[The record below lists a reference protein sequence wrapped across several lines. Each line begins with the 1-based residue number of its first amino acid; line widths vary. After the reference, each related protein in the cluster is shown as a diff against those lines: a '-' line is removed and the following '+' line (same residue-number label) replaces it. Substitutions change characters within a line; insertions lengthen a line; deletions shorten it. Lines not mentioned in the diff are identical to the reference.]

1 MLLSCS
7 ATKVSFW
14 PHLRENHYTD
24 DGGSSGDHHHIFWAH
39 MENIRPLSAWIL
51 SHHVGYTARLSE
63 QGGRGARG
71 TPDSKILVYLFST
84 MAGQAGQIMPT
95 TLLLATPLSV
105 FQTFLRPCYMYVV
118 WAAAPLRP
126 TGSVCL
132 SVCLYKSWHFF
143 EVLRNKICSLFPLF
157 FLCVSKKR

>member
-1 MLLSCS
+1 MISGIGRWNPPALVLLSCS

-63 QGGRGARG
+63 QGGGGVRG
-71 TPDSKILVYLFST
+71 PPNSKILVYPFST
-84 MAGQAGQIMPT
+84 GRDRLCLPHYYSPS
-95 TLLLATPLSV
+95 PLSI
-105 FQTFLRPCYMYVV
+105 FQTFLRPCYMYVLCSMSCCPPASH
-118 WAAAPLRP
+118 W
-126 TGSVCL
+126 VCL
-132 SVCLYKSWHFF
+132 SV
-143 EVLRNKICSLFPLF
+143 
-157 FLCVSKKR
+157 

>member
-71 TPDSKILVYLFST
+71 PPNFTILVYPLST
-84 MAGQAGQIMPT
+84 RGDGFCLPHYYSPA
-95 TLLLATPLSV
+95 LLSV

-132 SVCLYKSWHFF
+132 CKSWDFLG
-143 EVLRNKICSLFPLF
+143 VLRYKICSLFSLS
-157 FLCVSKKR
+157 FLEELLIN

>member
-1 MLLSCS
+1 MIRARNFWFFFPLAFFFSLSNNHFKKSTEKKTKWSNLFSRPKEKWNLVIGRWNPPALVLLSCS

-63 QGGRGARG
+63 QGGRGAPRFQNLSLPSLNQG
-71 TPDSKILVYLFST
+71 DRLCLPLPLGFSNLPTALLYVCT
-84 MAGQAGQIMPT
+84 M
-95 TLLLATPLSV
+95 
-105 FQTFLRPCYMYVV
+105 
-118 WAAAPLRP
+118 
-126 TGSVCL
+126 
-132 SVCLYKSWHFF
+132 
-143 EVLRNKICSLFPLF
+143 
-157 FLCVSKKR
+157 

>member
-1 MLLSCS
+1 MISGIGRWNPPALVLLSCS

-63 QGGRGARG
+63 QGGRGVRGPPNSKISFYPLSNRG
-71 TPDSKILVYLFST
+71 TDYAYHI
-84 MAGQAGQIMPT
+84 T
-95 TLLLATPLSV
+95 THHPPSR
-105 FQTFLRPCYMYVV
+105 FFRPSYGPVICMYHVV

-132 SVCLYKSWHFF
+132 S
-143 EVLRNKICSLFPLF
+143 I
-157 FLCVSKKR
+157 